1 MAAAK
6 DAVGLLQVRI
16 QLADVERVLPSSK
29 ATLSVLD
36 AQKESGI
43 DYQHLHNWARSG
55 LLRTVRSDALDERG
69 VRISREDW
77 DAFRRDYVL
86 GGEIAREIGQPNNT
100 HISRLLRFLG
110 VQPLSAPDID
120 GAKLALFRR
129 ADIGPDVLVRLA
141 ELQQGGKGTPQ
152 DKHRASFA
160 RVAEIADMVAKRW
173 GTTFRREH
181 NTFIDEASGR
191 VLQVVSGRRPDLT
204 GVVVFHVVNAT
215 MARLQL
221 AADPWVALVPGD
233 GEEFLLM
240 PLAEVP
246 WKGRALEA
254 SYVRI
259 RFDGQGWALEM
270 REWALQTK

>member
-1 MAAAK
+1 M
-6 DAVGLLQVRI
+6 
-16 QLADVERVLPSSK
+16 
-29 ATLSVLD
+29 
-36 AQKESGI
+36 
-43 DYQHLHNWARSG
+43 
-55 LLRTVRSDALDERG
+55 
-69 VRISREDW
+69 
-77 DAFRRDYVL
+77 
-86 GGEIAREIGQPNNT
+86 
-100 HISRLLRFLG
+100 
-110 VQPLSAPDID
+110 
-120 GAKLALFRR
+120 
-129 ADIGPDVLVRLA
+129 RLA